1 MSAELIELSPMIC
14 DHGEP
19 VPFCGETFE
28 LHGVHGRVIPANF
41 DCVYCQR
48 DYDFQVYLRRLFWI
62 AFGLFLLLIV
72 EVVK

>member
-1 MSAELIELSPMIC
+1 MRTERLIELSPMIC
-14 DHGEP
+14 DHGIRLP
-19 VPFCGETFE
+19 YCGEVYQADVAEFFE
-28 LHGVHGRVIPANF
+28 CG
-41 DCVYCQR
+41 YCQR